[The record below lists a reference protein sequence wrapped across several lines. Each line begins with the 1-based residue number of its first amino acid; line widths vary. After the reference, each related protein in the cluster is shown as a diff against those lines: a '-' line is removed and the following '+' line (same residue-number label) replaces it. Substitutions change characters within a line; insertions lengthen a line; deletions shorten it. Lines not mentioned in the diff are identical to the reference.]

1 MSDQN
6 GKKSRFSLKV
16 EQKYAII
23 EYRDANPK
31 LKQKD
36 LIEHFNKLFKV
47 RIPPTTMSG
56 ILSAPAR
63 QKVLKQDN
71 VEALNKR
78 IRECKYPEMEKML
91 HIWYTY
97 AISKGVSI
105 SDEILTDKAKE
116 FGAMLGIDDG
126 VHFNYSDG
134 WLAKFKIRF
143 NLKQYLIQGES
154 GSVSPELILKARKL
168 AREFIKSWLSKGN
181 GRSIKDIF
189 NLDETALFYKLLPNR
204 TLSDGPVSGKKVS
217 KERITIAFI
226 ASANGEKIRPIVIGK
241 HQKPRCFGKWNPN
254 SVVDYYFNSTAW
266 MTMEIWEKWLLNF
279 NQSRINH
286 GREALLIVDNA
297 GGHNLSSE
305 LKKKLTHVTVEFLE
319 PNTTSAIQ
327 PCDQGIIRN
336 AKVYYRKGLVKHCVK
351 TIEENDEIIMP
362 DLKQAIFLLKDAWSH
377 VSKETIVNCWTS
389 SQTFTS
395 P

>member
-1 MSDQN
+1 MTDQN
-6 GKKSRFSLKV
+6 QKKSRFSLKI
-16 EQKYAII
+16 EQKFAII

-36 LIEHFNKLFKV
+36 LIEYFNKLFKV

-56 ILSAPAR
+56 ILSVPAR

-78 IRECKYPEMEKML
+78 IRDSKYPDMEKML
-91 HIWYTY
+91 HVWYTH
-97 AISKGVSI
+97 ALSKGVSI
-105 SDEILTDKAKE
+105 SDEILTEKAKE

-126 VHFNYSDG
+126 VHFSYSVG
-134 WLAKFKIRF
+134 WLAKFKTRF
-143 NLKQYLIQGES
+143 NLKQYLIQGEA
-154 GSVSPELILKARKL
+154 GSVSPELISKARKL
-168 AREFIKSWLSKGN
+168 AREFIKSWLSKGT

-204 TLSDGPVSGKKVS
+204 TLADGPVSGKKVS

-241 HQKPRCFGKWNPN
+241 HAKPRCFGKWNPN

-266 MTMEIWEKWLLNF
+266 MTMDIWEKWLLDF
-279 NQSRINH
+279 NRSRAQL

-297 GGHNLSSE
+297 GGHNMTPE
-305 LKKKLTHVTVEFLE
+305 IKKKLTHVTVEYLE
-319 PNTTSAIQ
+319 PNTTSVIQ

-351 TIEENDEIIMP
+351 SVDEKDEII
-362 DLKQAIFLLKDAWSH
+362 KQTCLI
-377 VSKETIVNCWTS
+377 
-389 SQTFTS
+389 
-395 P
+395 

>member
-134 WLAKFKIRF
+134 
-143 NLKQYLIQGES
+143 
-154 GSVSPELILKARKL
+154 
-168 AREFIKSWLSKGN
+168 
-181 GRSIKDIF
+181 IF
-189 NLDETALFYKLLPNR
+189 T
-204 TLSDGPVSGKKVS
+204 
-217 KERITIAFI
+217 
-226 ASANGEKIRPIVIGK
+226 
-241 HQKPRCFGKWNPN
+241 
-254 SVVDYYFNSTAW
+254 
-266 MTMEIWEKWLLNF
+266 
-279 NQSRINH
+279 
-286 GREALLIVDNA
+286 
-297 GGHNLSSE
+297 
-305 LKKKLTHVTVEFLE
+305 
-319 PNTTSAIQ
+319 
-327 PCDQGIIRN
+327 
-336 AKVYYRKGLVKHCVK
+336 
-351 TIEENDEIIMP
+351 
-362 DLKQAIFLLKDAWSH
+362 
-377 VSKETIVNCWTS
+377 
-389 SQTFTS
+389 
-395 P
+395 